1 MFLFIVQTD
10 LLYTIKK
17 DKKYTEF
24 SAVDCD
30 LPQTIYIYIYIYNEF
45 YG

>member
-1 MFLFIVQTD
+1 VRSVKDMFLFIVVTD

-30 LPQTIYIYIYIYNEF
+30 LPQS
-45 YG
+45 